1 MTIRAVAT
9 HARATRARLGNLRVD
24 APDAGDIRA
33 ALAIYRAVG
42 CSRLADR
49 QHSRRDAE
57 RDRTASRERRATR
70 RDYLGLGVSCRALP
84 TCFAI
89 HATPHPQIRPPRRG
103 HRTPAKCLLAWR
115 RAS

>member
-24 APDAGDIRA
+24 APYAGDIRA

-42 CSRLADR
+42 RSRLAGR

-57 RDRTASRERRATR
+57 RDRAAPRERRATR
-70 RDYLGLGVSCRALP
+70 GDYLGLGFLRRALP

-89 HATPHPQIRPPRRG
+89 HATPHPQIRPPV
-103 HRTPAKCLLAWR
+103 
-115 RAS
+115 RASYARQVLASLAQ

>member
-9 HARATRARLGNLRVD
+9 HARATCARLGNLRVD

-42 CSRLADR
+42 RSRLAGR

-57 RDRTASRERRATR
+57 RDRATSREGRATR
-70 RDYLGLGVSCRALP
+70 GDYLGLGVSCRALP

-89 HATPHPQIRPPRRG
+89 HATPHRKFAHPS
-103 HRTPAKCLLAWR
+103 
-115 RAS
+115 RASYARQVLASL